1 MQLVMAA
8 GFRYYFSLSSP
19 LLFSPPL
26 PSPGQMSSRDT
37 VHDLSQLLLERPE
50 SCYRTCTSAW
60 HNKKRLDDFSE
71 LGMVEELQPGDQVE
85 LVEGGLRGGGE
96 RGRGRG
102 LREIYTLAFGGI
114 IIIAR
119 VHA

>member
-1 MQLVMAA
+1 
-8 GFRYYFSLSSP
+8 
-19 LLFSPPL
+19 
-26 PSPGQMSSRDT
+26 MSSRDT

-85 LVEGGLRGGGE
+85 LVEGGLRLRE
-96 RGRGRG
+96 RGRGRD
-102 LREIYTLAFGGI
+102 LREREGGEMVKREGTRFI
-114 IIIAR
+114 LLTFCGGNNNNSGILQ
-119 VHA
+119 